1 MLAPVGDGHI
11 ARAKR
16 DAIRRRTWRT
26 GEKLW
31 QRMATS
37 RRRHYYRRM
46 THAIRIEAHGGP
58 EVLRWESAITGDPG
72 TGEVLVKQTAIG
84 LNFIDVYERTGLYP
98 NPLPMGLGREAAGVI
113 AAVGPKVQGFAVGDR
128 VAYVHGV
135 PGAYAE
141 QRVLPVERLVKLPAG
156 IRDSVAAAIMLKGLT
171 AQALLRRTYRVKRG
185 DIVLIHAAAGGVGL
199 LLTQWAKHLGAR
211 VLAVVGSA
219 DKATLVRDH
228 GADLV
233 LLSDD
238 DWVRAARDFTRGHG
252 VAVVYDSVGKDTFM
266 RSLDCLRPLGMMV
279 TFGNASGPVAPVA
292 PLELSKRGSL
302 FLTRPTLF
310 HYIATRA
317 LLARAAQDLFSVV
330 EQGAVR
336 VHIGQ
341 TYALRDAA
349 QAHRDLEGRKTVG
362 STVLLV

>member
-1 MLAPVGDGHI
+1 
-11 ARAKR
+11 
-16 DAIRRRTWRT
+16 
-26 GEKLW
+26 
-31 QRMATS
+31 
-37 RRRHYYRRM
+37 M
-46 THAIRIEAHGGP
+46 THAIRIESVGGP
-58 EVLRWESAITGDPG
+58 EVLRWEPVEVAEPG
-72 TGEVLVKQTAIG
+72 PGELLLQQTSIG

-98 NPLPMGLGREAAGVI
+98 NKLPTGLGREAAGVI
-113 AAVGPKVQGFAVGDR
+113 EAIGPKVQGFAVGDR
-128 VAYVHGV
+128 VAYVLGV
-135 PGAYAE
+135 AGAYAE
-141 QRVLPVERLVKLPAG
+141 RRVVPAERVVKLPQG
-156 IRDSVAAAIMLKGLT
+156 IRDSVGAAIMLKGLT

-185 DIVLIHAAAGGVGL
+185 DVVLIHAAAGGVGL

-211 VLAVVGSA
+211 VIAVVGST
-219 DKATLVRDH
+219 DKAALVREH

-238 DWVRAARDFTRGHG
+238 DWVRAARDYTRGQG

-279 TFGNASGPVAPVA
+279 TFGNASGPVPPVA

-310 HYIATRA
+310 HYISTRV
-317 LLARAAQDLFSVV
+317 LLTRAAQDLFSVV

-349 QAHRDLEGRKTVG
+349 QAHRDLEARKTVG